1 MLIIPRSENQSIVI
15 RDDIIVNVVEIGDGE
30 VRLSIEYPDG
40 VSVRTAELVAATES
54 AVKEPEAL

>member
-15 RDDIIVNVVEIGDGE
+15 RDDIIVNVVEIGDDE

-40 VSVRTAELVAATES
+40 VSVRTGELVAATEL